1 MSNAKQCNFAL
12 VPVNQIKHYQQQGF
26 FVAMFRQGL
35 AEPPLLTDK
44 ERQALRY
51 YALDGLCQKAVAAKK
66 RNSVRAVNFL
76 LASCRDKLNVRTDNA
91 LVAKVFTTG
100 LHSLL

>member
-1 MSNAKQCNFAL
+1 MSNALQCTFAM
-12 VPVNQIKHYQQQGF
+12 VPVNQMKQYQQQGY
-26 FVAMFRQGL
+26 FVAMFKQGL

-44 ERQALRY
+44 ERLALKHF
-51 YALDGLCQKAVAAKK
+51 ALDGLCQKAVAAKM

-91 LVAKVFTTG
+91 LVAKVFTSG